1 MKIVFLTSS
10 YYPFFSAIGRCIN
23 NVANELKKENEVI
36 VISNMIISNVNNEVD
51 YNGQKIIRVRT
62 KAMMI
67 RDRILAIKR
76 KNEKSATLSNKVRF
90 YLLRIAGYLNA
101 ILSKQTIEKP
111 LIKEYFD
118 ALSSVNNI
126 DLIIPTCYPFEAVM
140 AAQEYKDKI
149 NKKVQIIPFLF
160 DKFADSPTLHRNK
173 LNKKVKYKHNLL
185 LEEQMIKSSAKV
197 LYVDSWIKKM
207 KKHFSQYDDK
217 LIHVEHPLIIDHFA
231 GIATGDEVDNDDYI
245 NVIYTGVLDKAVR
258 PPSITLNIISKM
270 IEKNNKFRFH
280 FYVLG
285 NAVDEVNYY
294 GKRFPNNIINHGQ
307 VESDFALLKIKQSD
321 ILLSIGN
328 TDTTLI
334 PSKIFEY
341 MSSGKPIIHFYHSDD
356 DRVISMLKDYEL
368 GYCMDQ
374 NKEIS
379 DSEILSLID
388 FCISKKTHNKA
399 FEEVQRIFY
408 KANPKY
414 ISDII
419 LNVRREIDG

>member
-1 MKIVFLTSS
+1 MKIIFLTSS

-23 NVANELKKENEVI
+23 NVVDELKKENEVI
-36 VISNMIISNVNNEVD
+36 VISNMTTNNLDKAVD
-51 YNGQKIIRVRT
+51 YEGHKIVRVRT
-62 KAMMI
+62 KSMI
-67 RDRILAIKR
+67 SRDKLLSQKNNNIIVKLR
-76 KNEKSATLSNKVRF
+76 KKAKLY
-90 YLLRIAGYLNA
+90 YLRVQGYLNA
-101 ILSKQTIEKP
+101 ILSTQTIEKP

-118 ALSSVNNI
+118 ALSCFNNI

-140 AAQEYKDKI
+140 AAQKYKDKI
-149 NKKVQIIPFLF
+149 NSKVQIIPFLF

-173 LNKKVKYKHNLL
+173 YNQKVKYKYNLL
-185 LEEQMIKSSAKV
+185 LEEQMIKSSNRV
-197 LYVDSWIKKM
+197 LYVDSWIQKM
-207 KKHFSQYDDK
+207 KKYFSQYDEK
-217 LIHVEHPLIIDHFA
+217 LIHVEHPLIIDHFT
-231 GIATGDEVDNDDYI
+231 GIATGDEADNDGYI
-245 NVIYTGVLDKAVR
+245 NVTYTGVLDKAVR
-258 PPSITLNIISKM
+258 PPTITLNIISKI

-285 NAVDEVNYY
+285 NAVDEVNYIAKKY
-294 GKRFPNNIINHGQ
+294 PENIINHGQ
-307 VESDFALLKIKQSD
+307 VESNFAFLKIKQSD

-368 GYCMDQ
+368 GFCIKQ

-379 DSEILSLID
+379 NSEILSLMD
-388 FCISKKTHNKA
+388 FCISNKTNNKS

-408 KANPKY
+408 KASPQY
-414 ISDII
+414 ISNII
-419 LNVRREIDG
+419 LHGQREIDG